1 MAWIR
6 SLRPYV
12 RPQLRTFLGLH
23 GEQLARQGGEALI
36 RLDVDGHQG
45 HDSSGLPGFIGMEEA
60 LCGSSTGELGV
71 KRGSGALVIQH
82 TSHAP
87 IAAFR
92 LEMRVSYSG
101 SDNRASV
108 TSEPEQITTTPE
120 QAKSADTPTPL
131 LPRSAQPQRGQAGYV
146 INEASAT
153 RFLPMVLPYGQ
164 SSQERGRGCSPPSI
178 NWLSGI
184 AMTEQVLLEAPEP
197 HRPRCSVRSSIQ
209 NIMRQYSNSRTRFSL
224 LASWRRFWAPTMP
237 SMIACTAQCSSAL
250 QAARALPT
258 TAAVGQPR
266 LMVDELR
273 CGRQAVSRRR
283 LGLCR

>member
-1 MAWIR
+1 MPTSPRQATWVDPYVDGPLLARSFAVAWIR

-45 HDSSGLPGFIGMEEA
+45 HDSAGLPGFIGMEEA

-131 LPRSAQPQRGQAGYV
+131 LPRSAQPKRGQAGYV
-146 INEASAT
+146 INDASVKS
-153 RFLPMVLPYGQ
+153 FLANGPSVWTMIPG
-164 SSQERGRGCSPPSI
+164 ERAR
-178 NWLSGI
+178 LF
-184 AMTEQVLLEAPEP
+184 T
-197 HRPRCSVRSSIQ
+197 SV
-209 NIMRQYSNSRTRFSL
+209 
-224 LASWRRFWAPTMP
+224 
-237 SMIACTAQCSSAL
+237 
-250 QAARALPT
+250 
-258 TAAVGQPR
+258 
-266 LMVDELR
+266 D
-273 CGRQAVSRRR
+273 
-283 LGLCR
+283 